1 MKCLRKSRKIPR
13 NSQCCCF
20 ASCTLGTKHIRSA
33 AHHDVTIDTFQA
45 LVCRWEPRGF
55 WGGFLTELFW
65 IIWGWA
71 GKKTASKNCV
81 EKPVKNPID
90 QFNGRST
97 CTYCNSELFS
107 HQKKLVSQRAIELQR
122 RRWCLSGVPAWGCKN
137 EMENIYKKG
146 IVTSIQRIC
155 RREFPCFFRL
165 SEINITPVVV
175 DARWQ
180 QVVRKWSE
188 NGWKKSKI

>member
-1 MKCLRKSRKIPR
+1 MSAKIAENTPKFPMLLFCILHPR
-13 NSQCCCF
+13 NQTHPLCRPPWRHYRHIP
-20 ASCTLGTKHIRSA
+20 GTGLSLRTTGI
-33 AHHDVTIDTFQA
+33 
-45 LVCRWEPRGF
+45 L
-55 WGGFLTELFW
+55 GGFFDG
-65 IIWGWA
+65 IILNHLGL
-71 GKKTASKNCV
+71 SREKNSV